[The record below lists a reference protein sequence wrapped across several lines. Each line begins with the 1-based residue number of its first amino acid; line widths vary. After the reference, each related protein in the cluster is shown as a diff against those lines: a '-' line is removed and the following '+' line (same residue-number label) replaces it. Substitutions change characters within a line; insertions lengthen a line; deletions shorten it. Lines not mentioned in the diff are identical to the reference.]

1 MPSHW
6 DNPSGKIHGHSPE
19 DQRTLYIKT
28 IKPLGQTLGRDSL
41 GQLFTSLINRLPTRS
56 QAPCCIARLGHRWP
70 LKLHLTIQC
79 ASAGE
84 PSCPEEI
91 VQVGAGHK
99 PRETVAGDFVLKR
112 LPGEAHTWGFR
123 DEAVMPGASWHR
135 PEAAGSADPT
145 CAKHSGGDC
154 TE

>member
-1 MPSHW
+1 MPSRW

-70 LKLHLTIQC
+70 LTLHLTIQC

-84 PSCPEEI
+84 PSCPE
-91 VQVGAGHK
+91 VCTMYFVGAHVHMAMCSHDRSGHK
-99 PRETVAGDFVLKR
+99 AYHGTLWVSCRSTRPYQENCQR
-112 LPGEAHTWGFR
+112 L
-123 DEAVMPGASWHR
+123 
-135 PEAAGSADPT
+135 
-145 CAKHSGGDC
+145 
-154 TE
+154 

>member
-1 MPSHW
+1 MCAYHVHIYVYKSNDISGKHYGDFSDTNFGESSQVPSRW

-19 DQRTLYIKT
+19 DQRTPYIKT

-70 LKLHLTIQC
+70 LTLHLTIQC

-99 PRETVAGDFVLKR
+99 PRETVAGDFVLKHLR
-112 LPGEAHTWGFR
+112 GEAHT
-123 DEAVMPGASWHR
+123 
-135 PEAAGSADPT
+135 
-145 CAKHSGGDC
+145 
-154 TE
+154 